1 MSKFDLYQLV
11 RKNILGLKPYS
22 SARDEYTGK
31 EGVFLDANENPFG
44 EHNRYPDPHQ
54 KELKKSISQLNS
66 VSENNIFIGN
76 GSDEIID
83 LTYRIF
89 CNPGKDKAIIL
100 SPTYGMY
107 EVSAE
112 INDIEIIQV
121 PLNDKFQIDS
131 DLLEKYFSDE
141 NIKLLFICSPNNPT
155 GNNIEN
161 IESIIGKFKG
171 IIFVDEAYNDF
182 SDAPSLIN
190 KIDQYPNLIV
200 SQTFSKAWALAA
212 VRIGVAYSNSKIIS
226 LFNKV
231 KPPYNVSTLNQNAVV
246 ESLLNYSEFVKK
258 AHKQKI
264 TVIAACDIL
273 ALSLLTP
280 PGELGV
286 DVAIG
291 STQRFG
297 VPMGFGGPH
306 AAYLATK
313 DELKRS
319 MPGRIIGVSI
329 DANNNPAMRLA
340 LQTREQHIRREKAT
354 SNICTAQVLLAVI
367 AGMYAVYHGPKGIT
381 KIAKRTHRITASFA
395 QGMKSLGYKLKNQ
408 YFFDTL
414 SFETDLTTA
423 QKIKSLSNQYQLNL
437 RWNFGI
443 ASNDKIF
450 FGLSFDE
457 TSTPEKTET
466 LWKLF
471 AEAKGQNQ
479 RLVFA
484 DIEPTALDQ
493 LPKDLIRSSNFLT
506 HPIFNTHHSETEMLR
521 YIFKLQGKDLS
532 LAHSMIPLGSCTM
545 KLNATAEMI
554 PVTWPEFSNLHPLAP
569 REQSLGYQGL
579 IGELE
584 SMLIEITGFA
594 GISLQ
599 PNAGSQGEYAG
610 LLAIRKFHQGR
621 GDGHRNICLI
631 PSSAHGTNPA
641 SAVMAGMQ
649 VVITACDSEG
659 NVDIKDL
666 SAKALLHAKN
676 LAALMITY
684 PSTHGVFEEGIK
696 DICDIIHGH
705 GGQVYMDGANFNA
718 LVGLCKP
725 GEFGPDVCHLNLHKT
740 FCIPHGGGG
749 PGVGP
754 VGVREHLVPYLPTT
768 TRTYGANA
776 TQRVSS
782 APFGSSSILCISWAY
797 IKMMGGEGLKK
808 ATQVAILNANYM
820 AEKLSKH
827 YPILYRGKNGYVAH
841 ECILDLRPLKA
852 FGVEAEDV
860 AKRLMD
866 YGFHA
871 PTMSWPVTGTLML
884 EPTESESKPELDRYC
899 EAMIQIR
906 EEIRLIETGKID
918 KLNNPL
924 KRAPHTQSVVTA
936 TEWDRPYSRET
947 ACFPAP
953 WLKDNKFWPAVAR
966 VNNPH
971 GDRNLVCSCL
981 PVENFQQ

>member
-1 MSKFDLYQLV
+1 MAETKSFSNLENHDEFIHRHIGPSPAEIEAELKA
-11 RKNILGLKPYS
+11 LGLQSLNQLTEKTVPLKILSQRALDLKPAMSEQNMLSEAKAFAQQNKVYQS
-22 SARDEYTGK
+22 YIGTGYY
-31 EGVFLDANENPFG
+31 GTLTPHVILRNVLENPG
-44 EHNRYPDPHQ
+44 WYTAYTPYQAE
-54 KELKKSISQLNS
+54 ISQGRLEALLNFQS
-66 VSENNIFIGN
+66 MV
-76 GSDEIID
+76 ID
-83 LTYRIF
+83 LTGLPIANASLLDEGTAAAEAMHLCYSDSEKKNAKSIF
-89 CNPGKDKAIIL
+89 ASRDCHPQTL
-100 SPTYGMY
+100 
-107 EVSAE
+107 EVLQTRCEALG
-112 INDIEIIQV
+112 IE
-121 PLNDKFQIDS
+121 L
-131 DLLEKYFSDE
+131 
-141 NIKLLFICSPNNPT
+141 
-155 GNNIEN
+155 
-161 IESIIGKFKG
+161 IIGDHEQFVFSEPTSSKF
-171 IIFVDEAYNDF
+171 F
-182 SDAPSLIN
+182 SCLL
-190 KIDQYPNLIV
+190 QYPTSSGEI
-200 SQTFSKAWALAA
+200 F
-212 VRIGVAYSNSKIIS
+212 
-226 LFNKV
+226 
-231 KPPYNVSTLNQNAVV
+231 
-246 ESLLNYSEFVKK
+246 NYSEFVKK
-258 AHKQKI
+258 AHEQKI

-423 QKIKSLSNQYQLNL
+423 QKLKSLSNQYQLNL
-437 RWNFGI
+437 RWDFGI

-479 RLVFA
+479 RLIFA
-484 DIEPTALDQ
+484 DIEPTVLDQ
-493 LPKDLIRSSNFLT
+493 LPKDLIRSSKFLT

-554 PVTWPEFSNLHPLAP
+554 PVTWPEFSNMHPLAP

>member
-1 MSKFDLYQLV
+1 MSEKMNFSKLESHDEFIHRHIGPNSKDITAELKILSLKSLDELVEKTVPQRILSQKSLDLKPAMSEQEMLVEARAYASQNKVYQSYIGAGYYGTLTPLV
-11 RKNILGLKPYS
+11 ILRNIL
-22 SARDEYTGK
+22 
-31 EGVFLDANENPFG
+31 ENPG
-44 EHNRYPDPHQ
+44 WYTAYTPYQAE
-54 KELKKSISQLNS
+54 ISQGRLEALLNFQS
-66 VSENNIFIGN
+66 MV
-76 GSDEIID
+76 ID
-83 LTYRIF
+83 LTGLPMANASLLDEGTAAAEAMHLCYSHSPKKTAKSIF
-89 CNPGKDKAIIL
+89 ASHDCHPQTL
-100 SPTYGMY
+100 
-107 EVSAE
+107 EVLQTRCEALG
-112 INDIEIIQV
+112 IEVVIG
-121 PLNDKFQIDS
+121 DFEKF
-131 DLLEKYFSDE
+131 
-141 NIKLLFICSPNNPT
+141 
-155 GNNIEN
+155 
-161 IESIIGKFKG
+161 
-171 IIFVDEAYNDF
+171 DF
-182 SDAPSLIN
+182 SEKFFSCLI
-190 KIDQYPNLIV
+190 QYPSSSGEI
-200 SQTFSKAWALAA
+200 
-212 VRIGVAYSNSKIIS
+212 
-226 LFNKV
+226 FN
-231 KPPYNVSTLNQNAVV
+231 YAD
-246 ESLLNYSEFVKK
+246 FIKK
-258 AHKQKI
+258 AHDQKI
-264 TVIAACDIL
+264 AVIAACDIL

-286 DVAIG
+286 DVAVG

-367 AGMYAVYHGPKGIT
+367 AGMYAVYHGPEGIT
-381 KIAKRTHRITASFA
+381 KIARRTHRLTATFA
-395 QGMKSLGYKLKNQ
+395 GGMKTLGFKLLNHS
-408 YFFDTL
+408 YFDTL
-414 SFETDLTTA
+414 TFEIDAATA
-423 QKIKSLSNQYQLNL
+423 AKLKSLSDQNQFNL
-437 RWNFGI
+437 RWDFG
-443 ASNDKIF
+443 AAFGDKTL

-457 TSTPEKTET
+457 TTTPQQLEKLWKVMASAKSVATKLHFSEVEAKTLDQIPEK
-466 LWKLF
+466 LMRK
-471 AEAKGQNQ
+471 
-479 RLVFA
+479 
-484 DIEPTALDQ
+484 
-493 LPKDLIRSSNFLT
+493 SSFLT
-506 HPIFNTHHSETEMLR
+506 HPVFNLYHSETEMLR

-554 PVTWPEFSNLHPLAP
+554 PVTWPEFSNMHPFAP
-569 REQSLGYQGL
+569 SDQTLGYQGL

-584 SMLIEITGFA
+584 KMLIEITGFA
-594 GISLQ
+594 GVSIQ

-610 LLAIRKFHQGR
+610 LLAIRKYHLGR
-621 GDGHRNICLI
+621 GDTHRNICLI

-649 VVITACDSEG
+649 VVIVACDNDG
-659 NVDIKDL
+659 NVDVADL
-666 SAKALLHAKN
+666 TSKAEEHSKN

-696 DICDIIHGH
+696 DICDTIHKN

-718 LVGLCKP
+718 LVGLCRP

-754 VGVREHLVPYLPTT
+754 IGVRQHLVEFLPTT
-768 TRTYGANA
+768 TKNYHALKPLA
-776 TQRVSS
+776 QRVSS

-797 IKMMGGEGLKK
+797 IKMMGAEGLRK

-820 AEKLSKH
+820 AERLRPH
-827 YPILYRGKNGYVAH
+827 YPILYKGKKGFVAH
-841 ECILDLRPLKA
+841 ECILDLRPLKV
-852 FGVEAEDV
+852 FGIEAEDV

-884 EPTESESKPELDRYC
+884 EPTESESKTELDRYC
-899 EAMIQIR
+899 DAMIQIR
-906 EEIRLIETGKID
+906 EEIRMIENGKMD

-924 KRAPHTQSVVTA
+924 KRAPHTQQDVMGTL
-936 TEWDRPYSRET
+936 WDRPYTRET
-947 ACFPAP
+947 ASFPLA
-953 WLKDNKFWPAVAR
+953 WLRENKFWPTVAR
-966 VNNPH
+966 VNNPY

-981 PVENFQQ
+981 PVENYQH